1 MYLSKHCDAACS
13 LTLPILP
20 LISRG
25 TYGEADKVA
34 IDLKGS
40 ENLRDMNSS
49 AILNVSGWKVVF
61 ISKLSAW
68 DRFCQ
73 FRDLVR
79 LKSVPTT
86 AGQVDADRLSEQS
99 PKSGTSENS
108 GSV

>member
-1 MYLSKHCDAACS
+1 
-13 LTLPILP
+13 
-20 LISRG
+20 
-25 TYGEADKVA
+25 
-34 IDLKGS
+34 
-40 ENLRDMNSS
+40 
-49 AILNVSGWKVVF
+49 VF
-61 ISKLSAW
+61 ILKLSAW

-99 PKSGTSENS
+99 PKSGTSENG